1 MWSRWRSGK
10 MAEQRQTILFDG
22 RLDLDAELK
31 VSGCG
36 FGICE
41 LSFAKGTD
49 VSAVNAFLAGR
60 ILGGA

>member
-1 MWSRWRSGK
+1 